1 VINTVNVVFTMGNG
15 STDGEVN
22 GTGFGQREAAVA
34 FLEERL
40 PQLGIVIDDPMDIH
54 MDLITHISETEYHA
68 EFAVVD
74 QNGEVH
80 NGRVE
85 VVNGEVTVAELDGE
99 SIL

>member
-1 VINTVNVVFTMGNG
+1 VTNTVNVVFTMGETG
-15 STDGEVN
+15 VEGEVN
-22 GTGFGQREAAVA
+22 STGFGQREAAMA

-40 PQLGIVIDDPMDIH
+40 PQLGFVIDDPMDIH
-54 MDLITHISETEYHA
+54 MDLITHVSETEYHA

-74 QNGEVH
+74 SDGQVH

-85 VVNGEVTVAELDGE
+85 VVNGEVSVAELDGE